1 MSWKPVNKDIE
12 KYIKSNDSLRIK
24 IQKLEKEKEEL
35 SKDLEKV

>member
-24 IQKLEKEKEEL
+24 VQKLEKEKEEL
-35 SKDLEKV
+35 SKELEKI